1 MPAAFVTSYFGLL
14 IAFLAFIAGYLFS
27 GQVEIHTMKDAT
39 AHLED
44 GEIFKFGPT
53 AKVRGA
59 STFRHSPLSLAFV
72 NKKPVV
78 TGHVLVVP
86 KRAVAKLEDLGPSEV
101 TDLFLL
107 VQKVDIFLQRHY
119 VVDSTTISVQSE

>member
-1 MPAAFVTSYFGLL
+1 M
-14 IAFLAFIAGYLFS
+14 
-27 GQVEIHTMKDAT
+27 
-39 AHLED
+39 
-44 GEIFKFGPT
+44 
-53 AKVRGA
+53 
-59 STFRHSPLSLAFV
+59 